1 MPEPGSFLYCTVNHF
16 LHWLIPPFNNASCF
30 RISRCIKLSTASHHI
45 WKFLVKCI
53 VKFVPWSPAFL
64 LFAQIHNTRVI
75 SMLCPRSRFY
85 PSYLNQ
91 FHALKRDIVP
101 RNTFC
106 CKIYRFKLADS
117 RLTRLTSVIN
127 LCAFQSGKKTTL
139 GLFTSVTGT
148 P

>member
-1 MPEPGSFLYCTVNHF
+1 MHGEPFSSLIDSAIQQCQLLQDFQVYKTFNCSPSHLKIFGQMYCE
-16 LHWLIPPFNNASCF
+16 ICP
-30 RISRCIKLSTASHHI
+30 
-45 WKFLVKCI
+45 LVTC
-53 VKFVPWSPAFL
+53 FL
-64 LFAQIHNTRVI
+64 LFAQIHNTQVI

-127 LCAFQSGKKTTL
+127 LCAFQTGKKTTL